1 MKSILKITP
10 VIFGASILLTSC
22 FSANP
27 KLISTKPESIDNLP
41 LKISALTSSELK
53 KWNHAD
59 LSLDTIPGMSVTR
72 AYDELLKGMKSS
84 TVVVA
89 VVDSGIDINH
99 EDLKGKIWTNKDEK
113 PNNGIDD
120 DNNGYVDDVN
130 GWNFLG
136 DIVAENMEFTR
147 IIRDFRSKFEGKSA
161 SDFSGKDLIMF
172 KNYEAA
178 KKQYD
183 EEVSENTSALAQYE
197 PFEVKIKEAHKFASD
212 QLKKVDYTQKEA
224 SALIANTTEEQN
236 HKQVVLG
243 MYANVKEGENFEDF
257 ITGLV
262 EYVDYLR
269 DRKKTHYNLDLNA
282 RTILGD
288 NENDFSKTIYGN
300 NQVGGPDPELKDA
313 KHGTHVA
320 GIIGAKRNN
329 KYGTNGI
336 AEKVKIMAVRA
347 VPDGD
352 EYDKDIAL
360 ALRYAADNG
369 AKIINTSFGKFFSQH
384 PEKVREAI
392 KYAESKDVLIV
403 NAAGNDAVDLDKRDV
418 YPNDQTSEIAEISD
432 NFITIGALNY
442 EYGTSLVADFSNY
455 GKSNVDVFAPGV
467 KIYSTTPLNT
477 YEYLQ
482 GTSMA
487 APAVAGVAA
496 VLRSYF
502 PTLTAKQTKQ
512 IIMNSGNATVTNVAL
527 GEGGA
532 APFSTISKSGKMVNL
547 YNAILLA
554 KKETL
559 TK

>member
-1 MKSILKITP
+1 MKSIFKITP
-10 VIFGASILLTSC
+10 LVFGASILLTSC
-22 FSANP
+22 FSTNP
-27 KLISTKPESIDNLP
+27 KLLTTKAENIDNLP
-41 LKISALTSSELK
+41 LKISRITSSELK
-53 KWNHAD
+53 NWNHAD

-99 EDLKGKIWTNKDEK
+99 EDLKGKIWTNKEEK

-120 DNNGYVDDVN
+120 DGNGYIDDVN

-136 DIVAENMEFTR
+136 DIVAENLEFTR
-147 IIRDFRSKFEGKSA
+147 IIRDFKSKFEGKLA
-161 SDFSGKDLIMF
+161 SDFSGEELKMF

-178 KKQYD
+178 KEEYD
-183 EEVSENTSALAQYE
+183 KEVTENNAALAQYE
-197 PFEVKIKEAHKFASD
+197 PFEIKLKGAHKFASD
-212 QLKKVDYTQKEA
+212 QLKKTNYTQKEA
-224 SALIANTTEEQN
+224 SGLIANTTEEQN
-236 HKQVVLG
+236 NKQVILG
-243 MYANVKEGENFEDF
+243 MYNNVKEGETFEDF
-257 ITGLV
+257 ITGFE
-262 EYVDYLR
+262 EYVHYLQE
-269 DRKKTHYNLDLNA
+269 RKNTHYNLDLNA
-282 RTILGD
+282 RKVLGD
-288 NENDFSKTIYGN
+288 NENDFSITSYGN
-300 NQVGGPDPELKDA
+300 NQVGGPDPKLEDA

-320 GIIGAKRNN
+320 GIIGAKRHN

-369 AKIINTSFGKFFSQH
+369 AKIINTSFGKFFAQH
-384 PEKVREAI
+384 PDKVREAI

-418 YPNDQTSEIAEISD
+418 YPNDQTSEIPEISD

-442 EYGTSLVADFSNY
+442 EYGSRLVADFSNY

-487 APAVAGVAA
+487 APAVSGVAA

-502 PTLTAKQTKQ
+502 PTLTAKQTKE
-512 IIMNSGNATVTNVAL
+512 IIMNSGNATVTNVSL
-527 GEGGA
+527 GEAGS
-532 APFSTISKSGKMVNL
+532 APFSTASKSGKMVNL

-554 KKETL
+554 KKET
-559 TK
+559 TVN